1 MKTSVTPLTNN
12 YSMCINFQFN
22 FLQAAAYASS
32 DGVLTEAMIDE
43 RVDDYA
49 RQHAQKVR
57 KKSHQIHE
65 PHSGYVT
72 YPLSFG
78 LALSLSPASS
88 RYNG

>member
-1 MKTSVTPLTNN
+1 MRNENLRNTLDEQLQYVYQFS
-12 YSMCINFQFN
+12 IQFN

-57 KKSHQIHE
+57 KKSH
-65 PHSGYVT
+65 
-72 YPLSFG
+72 
-78 LALSLSPASS
+78 
-88 RYNG
+88 